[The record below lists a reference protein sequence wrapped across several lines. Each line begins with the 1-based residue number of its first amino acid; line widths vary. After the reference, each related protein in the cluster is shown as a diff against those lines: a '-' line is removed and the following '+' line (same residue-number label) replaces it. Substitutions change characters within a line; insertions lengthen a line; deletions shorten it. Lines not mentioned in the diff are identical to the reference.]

1 MNKEARVFTNVM
13 YDNMYKG
20 SYNNTICMISK
31 ISKLCNK

>member
-20 SYNNTICMISK
+20 SYNTICVIIK
-31 ISKLCNK
+31 I